1 MPRLDLPPPLA
12 TLSSAWWHS
21 HSIWEEEICSSPE
34 LGKAF
39 SKSQRALHV
48 KYPFTLP
55 QIADSKHFTKQQPI
69 PTSWQHCPD
78 GTEPR
83 RCEDRQA
90 QCWNGSLNW
99 DRPPEQVLP
108 SLPGAPTDS
117 FCSHQSVVVLFKER
131 SQFWCIF
138 PKPPFSPGSP
148 HPSATLGFPSP
159 LISFPLSPGDLIT
172 LLNVAVFAAK
182 TPWSLPSNP
191 VGTFTVHSNTISGY
205 SPLQK
210 SHSCKLRTAESTQL
224 LCASGSQNTKHSS
237 TQSWVTH
244 SLVHRSFG

>member
-1 MPRLDLPPPLA
+1 MSSTELGRTPPPPASCPRLQRAQHCQGWICHHHWPR
-12 TLSSAWWHS
+12 SAVHGGIPIAS
-21 HSIWEEEICSSPE
+21 GKKKSAGQISE

-69 PTSWQHCPD
+69 PTSWQRCPD

-83 RCEDRQA
+83 RCEDTQA

-117 FCSHQSVVVLFKER
+117 FCSHQSVVVLFKQH

-138 PKPPFSPGSP
+138 PKPPFSPG
-148 HPSATLGFPSP
+148 
-159 LISFPLSPGDLIT
+159 
-172 LLNVAVFAAK
+172 
-182 TPWSLPSNP
+182 
-191 VGTFTVHSNTISGY
+191 
-205 SPLQK
+205 
-210 SHSCKLRTAESTQL
+210 
-224 LCASGSQNTKHSS
+224 
-237 TQSWVTH
+237 
-244 SLVHRSFG
+244 